1 MTQTNY
7 LNLTAVRRWPKH
19 SYNLTT
25 GARVLERREYPR
37 VHTRLEALVK
47 IALTCQR
54 DLTQI
59 ATNLSRGNQ
68 EYAPAATMMFYFGV
82 VALNIWGIRLA

>member
-1 MTQTNY
+1 MTLINY

-19 SYNLTT
+19 SYSLTI
-25 GARVLERREYPR
+25 GARVSERREYQR
-37 VHTRLEALVK
+37 VHTQLEALVK
-47 IALTCQR
+47 IARTCQR

-68 EYAPAATMMFYFGV
+68 EYAPAATMMFNFGL
-82 VALNIWGIRLA
+82 VAFNTWCIRLV